1 MTDAAANEQIWREL
15 LTAEGAKFDRDRRR
29 NRRVPGN
36 PRCKSCLIPLSGP
49 VSRVL
54 RMVNDLAPSAM
65 NPNYCNKCERFVRTH
80 PGGAEIEL
88 TLLFADIRGSTSLA
102 EQTTASEFRHLLN
115 RFYDAANRVVI
126 DSDGLVDK
134 LVGDEVI
141 GLYVPASGSDHAR
154 RAVLAARDLL
164 LATGHG
170 DRDGPWVPVGA
181 GVHTGTAYVG
191 AVGSEATVSDFTALG
206 DAVSVAARLSSVAA
220 AGEVLISES
229 SYPSLRGDVGGL
241 ELRRLD
247 VKGRDRPMA
256 WACSSC
262 REHASAVRHRL
273 SPDSARRRKYAR
285 A

>member
-1 MTDAAANEQIWREL
+1 MGEPSTNDELWRGL
-15 LTAEGAKFDRDRRR
+15 LTGEGSWFQRERRR
-29 NRRVPGN
+29 NKHVPGR
-36 PRCKSCLIPLSGP
+36 PRCKNCLIPLGGP
-49 VSRVL
+49 FSRVL
-54 RMVNDLAPSAM
+54 RLTSDRGPSAM
-65 NPNYCNKCERFVRTH
+65 NPNFCNKCETFVRTH

-88 TLLFADIRGSTSLA
+88 TLLFADVRGSTGLA
-102 EQTTASEFRHLLN
+102 EQMTATEFRQLLN

-141 GLYVPASGSDHAR
+141 GLYVPGSGPDHAQ

-170 DRDGPWVPVGA
+170 HPGGPWVPVGA

-191 AVGSEATVSDFTALG
+191 TVGSEATVTDFTALG
-206 DAVSVAARLSSVAA
+206 DAVNVAARLSSVAV

-229 SYPSLRGDVGGL
+229 SYASARDDLGEL

-247 VKGRDRPMA
+247 VKGRDAPVD
-256 WACSSC
+256 
-262 REHASAVRHRL
+262 VRVLQLTGELVRNGF
-273 SPDSARRRKYAR
+273 PA
-285 A
+285 